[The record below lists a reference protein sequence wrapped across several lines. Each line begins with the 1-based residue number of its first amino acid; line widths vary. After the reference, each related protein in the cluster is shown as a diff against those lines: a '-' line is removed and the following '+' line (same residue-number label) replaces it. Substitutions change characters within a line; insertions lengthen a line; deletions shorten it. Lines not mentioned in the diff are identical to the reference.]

1 MLCLR
6 LVVLVLNYL
15 LEFGTVTAYADFGSP
30 SSAEVTA
37 DAYVNSQGRRRVDAP
52 FELGPMHHT
61 PSQGSQVQNSNCVS
75 ETFKTC
81 KVRNK
86 NFLDF
91 SDFPT
96 IFLRR
101 KVEIKVLVDVRV
113 CQNVVLRTKSC
124 PKTKPITATNALT
137 AKKMCYLKCL

>member
-15 LEFGTVTAYADFGSP
+15 LEFGTATANADAPINFGSP

-37 DAYVNSQGRRRVDAP
+37 DAYADKPINFGSPAS
-52 FELGPMHHT
+52 H
-61 PSQGSQVQNSNCVS
+61 GSQVKNSNCVS

-86 NFLDF
+86 IFLDF
-91 SDFPT
+91 SDFST

-101 KVEIKVLVDVRV
+101 KVEIKVPVNVRV

-124 PKTKPITATNALT
+124 PRTKPIMATNALT
-137 AKKMCYLKCL
+137 AKKLSYLKCP

>member
-15 LEFGTVTAYADFGSP
+15 LEFGTATAYADFGSP

-37 DAYVNSQGRRRVDAP
+37 DAYGDS
-52 FELGPMHHT
+52 H
-61 PSQGSQVQNSNCVS
+61 GSQVQNSNCVS

-91 SDFPT
+91 SDFST

-101 KVEIKVLVDVRV
+101 KVEIKVPVNVRV

-124 PKTKPITATNALT
+124 PKTKPIMAMNALIT
-137 AKKMCYLKCL
+137 KKMCYLKSH

>member
-15 LEFGTVTAYADFGSP
+15 LEFGTATAYADFGSP

-37 DAYVNSQGRRRVDAP
+37 DAYADKPINFGSPA
-52 FELGPMHHT
+52 
-61 PSQGSQVQNSNCVS
+61 SQGSQVKNSNCVS
-75 ETFKTC
+75 ETFKIC

-101 KVEIKVLVDVRV
+101 KVETKVLVNVRV

-124 PKTKPITATNALT
+124 PKTKPIMAMSALI
-137 AKKMCYLKCL
+137 AKKMCYLKSL

>member
-15 LEFGTVTAYADFGSP
+15 LEFGTATAYDFGSP

-37 DAYVNSQGRRRVDAP
+37 DAYVD
-52 FELGPMHHT
+52 
-61 PSQGSQVQNSNCVS
+61 SQGSQVQNSNCVS

-86 NFLDF
+86 KFFDF

-124 PKTKPITATNALT
+124 PKTKPIMATNALI
-137 AKKMCYLKCL
+137 AKKMSYLK

>member
-1 MLCLR
+1 MLCRR
-6 LVVLVLNYL
+6 LVLLVLNYL
-15 LEFGTVTAYADFGSP
+15 LEFGTATAYDFGSP

-52 FELGPMHHT
+52 FELGPMRHT
-61 PSQGSQVQNSNCVS
+61 PSQGSQAQNSNCVS

-91 SDFPT
+91 LDFLT

-124 PKTKPITATNALT
+124 PKTKPIMAMNALI
-137 AKKMCYLKCL
+137 AKIMSYLKSI

>member
-15 LEFGTVTAYADFGSP
+15 LEFGTATAYADFGSP

-52 FELGPMHHT
+52 FELGPLHHT
-61 PSQGSQVQNSNCVS
+61 PSQGSQVKNSNCVS

-101 KVEIKVLVDVRV
+101 KVEIKVPVNVRV

-124 PKTKPITATNALT
+124 PKTKPIMATNALT
-137 AKKMCYLKCL
+137 AKKMSYLKCL

>member
-37 DAYVNSQGRRRVDAP
+37 DAYVNSKGRRRVDAP

-81 KVRNK
+81 KVRN
-86 NFLDF
+86 NIFLDF
-91 SDFPT
+91 SNFPT
-96 IFLRR
+96 IILRR
-101 KVEIKVLVDVRV
+101 KVVIKVPVNVRV
-113 CQNVVLRTKSC
+113 YQNVVLRTKSC
-124 PKTKPITATNALT
+124 PKTKPIMATNALT
-137 AKKMCYLKCL
+137 AKKMSYLKSL

>member
-37 DAYVNSQGRRRVDAP
+37 DAYVNSKGRRRVDAP

-61 PSQGSQVQNSNCVS
+61 PSQGSQRQHH
-75 ETFKTC
+75 
-81 KVRNK
+81 
-86 NFLDF
+86 
-91 SDFPT
+91 
-96 IFLRR
+96 
-101 KVEIKVLVDVRV
+101 
-113 CQNVVLRTKSC
+113 
-124 PKTKPITATNALT
+124 
-137 AKKMCYLKCL
+137 